1 MSTAVCPR
9 ADSIL
14 DFRVRLAAPERP
26 QLQAPPEYVSQY
38 DAVLDVSARSALS
51 TEDLLSEMASAG
63 VARAVVHAEYEHG
76 DIADELNSATARVV
90 SEHPG
95 VLVGFGTASL
105 EPLRV
110 MRAVRQVEAA
120 RNLGL
125 VGINLQPS
133 FIGLPM
139 TDRRLYPLYAKA
151 EELGMVVALHTGVNY
166 TVHQPIAN
174 DHPLQLDQVACDFP
188 GLLIVA
194 CHAGWPFAAELVA
207 VMRKHPSVFADF
219 GGLAPK
225 YVNAPDSG
233 WSVMRRFM
241 NSLLRD
247 QVLYAT
253 DWPVFPMARAVAEW
267 RSSELRAE
275 VLAGLFRANAERLL
289 QLAGIDIVSFTNDS
303 KGGRHV
309 EL

>member
-1 MSTAVCPR
+1 VNAEVHPG

-14 DFRVRLAAPERP
+14 DFRVRLATPERP
-26 QLQAPPEYVSQY
+26 QLQAPPEYTSQY
-38 DAVLDVSARSALS
+38 DAVLDVSARSDLS
-51 TEDLLSEMASAG
+51 TEDLLAEMAAAG
-63 VARAVVHAEYEHG
+63 VARAVVHAEHEHG
-76 DIADELNSATARVV
+76 DIADELNSTTARVV
-90 SEHPG
+90 GEHPG
-95 VLVGFGTASL
+95 VFVGFGTACL

-110 MRAVRQVEAA
+110 MRAVRQVQAA
-120 RNLGL
+120 GELGL

-133 FIGLPM
+133 FVGMSM
-139 TDRRLYPLYAKA
+139 TDRRLYPVYAKA

-166 TVHQPIAN
+166 TTHQPIAN

-194 CHAGWPFAAELVA
+194 CHAGWPFTAELVA
-207 VMRKHPSVFADF
+207 VMRKHPNVFADF

-225 YVNAPDSG
+225 YVSAPDTG

-241 NSLLRD
+241 NSLLRG

-267 RSSELRAE
+267 RSSGLRDE
-275 VLAGLFRANAERLL
+275 VLTGLFGANAERLL
-289 QLAGIDIVSFTNDS
+289 ELAGIDIVSFTKDTKRRAS
-303 KGGRHV
+303 C
-309 EL
+309 

>member
-1 MSTAVCPR
+1 MNAAVHPG
-9 ADSIL
+9 AGPIL
-14 DFRVRLAAPERP
+14 DFRVRLATPERP
-26 QLQAPPEYVSQY
+26 QLPAPPEYTSQY

-51 TEDLLSEMASAG
+51 TGDLLAEMAAAG
-63 VARAVVHAEYEHG
+63 VARAVVHAEHEHG
-76 DIADELNSATARVV
+76 DIADELNTATARVV

-95 VLVGFGTASL
+95 VFAGFGTACL

-110 MRAVRQVEAA
+110 MRAVRQVQAA
-120 RNLGL
+120 GELGL
-125 VGINLQPS
+125 AGINLQPS
-133 FIGLPM
+133 FVGMPM
-139 TDRRLYPLYAKA
+139 TDRRLYPVYAKA

-166 TVHQPIAN
+166 TTHQPIAN

-194 CHAGWPFAAELVA
+194 CHAGWPFTAELVA
-207 VMRKHPSVFADF
+207 VMRKHPHVFADF
-219 GGLAPK
+219 GGLAPT
-225 YVNAPDSG
+225 YVSAPDTG

-247 QVLYAT
+247 RVLYAT

-267 RSSELRAE
+267 RSSGLRDE

-289 QLAGIDIVSFTNDS
+289 ELAGIDIVSFTKDTTRRPS
-303 KGGRHV
+303 C
-309 EL
+309 